1 MKLQDLGLGLGF
13 RVNESNDDKTR
24 TEISKK
30 RTRTSCFLSKAI
42 AKKIAHSGTARRYF
56 KHMID
61 TT

>member
-13 RVNESNDDKTR
+13 RVNESNGDKKW

-30 RTRTSCFLSKAI
+30 RTRKSCFLSKAI
-42 AKKIAHSGTARRYF
+42 AKKIALSKAARCYF